1 MSEFIANNPVIFC
14 LSLVLPHVFLYFTS
28 HVKNVTSYVF
38 EYFLLG
44 IAFFFMMWILTTFW
58 KEIIVLQVLLI
69 LVLLF
74 VPQKPRT
81 VHAE

>member
-1 MSEFIANNPVIFC
+1 MSEFVANNPVIFF
-14 LSLVLPHVFLYFTS
+14 LSIVFPHVFIYFTS

-44 IAFFFMMWILTTFW
+44 IAFFFVMWIFTTFW
-58 KEIIVLQVLLI
+58 KEIIALQVLFI

-81 VHAE
+81 VHSD